1 MKVLV
6 PQGLDFGAMATPA
19 NVNVVLYEPGD
30 PWPLEHL
37 DTTVVVVGFENAAA
51 IGARF
56 APFEA
61 EVTLVGQR
69 ARPGVHALI
78 DIDALLPQA
87 DVVVAMLPGDA
98 STRHVIDAEFLAK
111 LLAGGGGGGD
121 GTVVLTSS
129 PH

>member
-1 MKVLV
+1 
-6 PQGLDFGAMATPA
+6 MATPA
-19 NVNVVLYEPGD
+19 NVNVVLYEPGA
-30 PWPLEHL
+30 PWPPEHL
-37 DTTVVVVGFENAAA
+37 DTTIVVVGFENAAA

-69 ARPGVHALI
+69 ARPGVHALT

-111 LLAGGGGGGD
+111 LLAGGAGGD